1 MRKIRLLLFVL
12 LSTAVFAIGGC
23 DLLDPTNVDNPNVV
37 ENQALKNPDP
47 LQRWVLGLDRQMA
60 ILLNNTIDYTS
71 IATDNYVN
79 TETFYNQNADNLQ
92 FLFSDSDVDGMFIA
106 MNDLRESAQF
116 GKNRVVPADDNP
128 TAANQAELDF
138 YEGMAHTFLGEHFHS
153 APLDS
158 AGAQASPAD
167 HFSRAVSRFQ
177 DAIDRGAGDQV
188 GYRLAQAR
196 AYYNNGNLSEARS
209 RAQEVLSM
217 DSDYV
222 RLVEYDNQNGPAN
235 VMQDALYDRSTLDDY
250 QPLPRL
256 DFLDPKYGVS
266 GAEEDP
272 IPLLKAEEAHLI
284 LIEADLAEGNTASA
298 KSQMKDLLDLVQNVR
313 EPRFVD
319 ERGEGRRH
327 EGPSG
332 TPRPNM
338 SGIEVRASPSDPYR
352 SGLVLDR
359 TSLTEVPGVSG
370 ISVTETMV
378 DTASTMQEMWELY
391 YLMRQE
397 IFMAEGRRFV
407 TFNLKLP
414 LPENEQLLNPDVDAG
429 SNAVQPIIPS
439 FIQGQPLDVFTWP
452 VQDDPTKASVAVN
465 MNRVLANNRQEVS
478 PFL

>member
-1 MRKIRLLLFVL
+1 MRKVRLLLFVL
-12 LSTAVFAIGGC
+12 LSTAVFSIGGC

-37 ENQALKNPDP
+37 QNQALNNPDP

-79 TETFYNQNADNLQ
+79 TETFYNQNADNLS
-92 FLFSDSDVDGMFIA
+92 FIFSDSDIDGMFFA

-116 GKNRVVPADDNP
+116 GKNKVVPADENP
-128 TAANQAELDF
+128 TEANRAELDF
-138 YEGMAHTFLGEHFHS
+138 YEGMAHTFLGEHFHA

-158 AGAQASPAD
+158 AGAQASPSD
-167 HFSRAVSRFQ
+167 HFSRAVNLFQ
-177 DAIDRGAGDQV
+177 NAIDRGAGDQV
-188 GYRLAQAR
+188 GYKLALAR
-196 AYYNNGNLSEARS
+196 AYYNNGNLSQARS
-209 RAQEVLSM
+209 RAQEVLNM
-217 DSDYV
+217 DADYV
-222 RLVEYDNQNGPAN
+222 RFAEYDNQNGPAN
-235 VMQDALYDRSTLDDY
+235 VMQNALYDRSTLDDF

-284 LIEADLAEGNTASA
+284 LIEADLAEGDTAGA
-298 KSQMKDLLDLVQNVR
+298 KTQMRELLDLVQNER

-332 TPRPNM
+332 TPRPNQA
-338 SGIEVRASPSDPYR
+338 GIEVRASPNDPYR

-359 TSLTEVPGVSG
+359 TRRTEVPGVSG
-370 ISVTETMV
+370 TSVTDAMV
-378 DTASTMQEMWELY
+378 DSASGTQEIWELY

-414 LPENEQLLNPDVDAG
+414 LPENEQLLNPNVDAG
-429 SNAVQPIIPS
+429 SDAVQPIIPS
-439 FIQGQPLDVFTWP
+439 YIQGQPLDAFTWP
-452 VQDDPTKASVAVN
+452 VNDDPTKASCAVN
-465 MNRVLANNRQEVS
+465 MNRVLANNRTAVS
-478 PFL
+478 PLL